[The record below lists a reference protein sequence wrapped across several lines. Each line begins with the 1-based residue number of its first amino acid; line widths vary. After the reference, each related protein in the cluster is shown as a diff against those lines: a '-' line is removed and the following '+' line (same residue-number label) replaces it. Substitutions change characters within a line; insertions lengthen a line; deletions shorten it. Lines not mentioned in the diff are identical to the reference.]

1 MAEEKDGLVRLNIR
15 ISREIKDWMDEY
27 SKKSGLS
34 LSVIGLL
41 ALENYMQQKLS
52 FQKVDQLSK
61 LSSEMERVKEVINSL
76 ESMQAK

>member
-1 MAEEKDGLVRLNIR
+1 MAEDKDGLVRINIR

-41 ALENYMQQKLS
+41 ALEGYMQQKLPR
-52 FQKVDQLSK
+52 FIKVLY
-61 LSSEMERVKEVINSL
+61 V
-76 ESMQAK
+76 

>member
-1 MAEEKDGLVRLNIR
+1 MAEDKDGLVRINIR

-41 ALENYMQQKLS
+41 ALEGYMQQKLS
-52 FQKVDQLSK
+52 FQKLDQLSK
-61 LSSEMERVKEVINSL
+61 LSNEMEHVKEVVNSL